1 MKLTLRYVSRAL
13 IDPFW
18 VIGAVVAA
26 GVLTSRDQT

>member
-13 IDPFW
+13 NPFW